1 MSATLLAYAPL
12 ACPIGM
18 AAMMGIPALIYRAK
32 RRRLKADPDEPRETV
47 GSDASLHSEQSVLDD
62 ESGSPYPSDV
72 AGPRDE
78 LAGAIAGRS

>member
-32 RRRLKADPDEPRETV
+32 RRRLSADPNGPRQAV
-47 GSDASLHSEQSVLDD
+47 SSDASPCSDQSVPDD
-62 ESGSPYPSDV
+62 ESGSPSSQDA
-72 AGPRDE
+72 AGSRDA
-78 LAGAIAGRS
+78 LAGAVAERS

>member
-32 RRRLKADPDEPRETV
+32 RRRLNADPNGRRETIN
-47 GSDASLHSEQSVLDD
+47 SDASPHSDQSVLDN
-62 ESGSPYPSDV
+62 ETGSPYSHDASVRPD
-72 AGPRDE
+72 A
-78 LAGAIAGRS
+78 LAGALARKS